1 MKTKM
6 APSAAK
12 PAAKMSGHNEMMQ
25 KHVWAAIG
33 AAGFAIVL
41 SAVIAFNHVDAAAP
55 TKAMAAPQGGNQAAT
70 KSDIEHV
77 MQRLGKIDSAL
88 QEIRALV
95 AGKTGAAMDT
105 SSETGGTTE
114 GMTR

>member
-55 TKAMAAPQGGNQAAT
+55 KVTVAPQGGNQAAT

-77 MQRLGKIDSAL
+77 MTRLGKIDSAL
-88 QEIRALV
+88 QEIRTLISGNQV
-95 AGKTGAAMDT
+95 
-105 SSETGGTTE
+105 SGGTTE